1 MLCYSSKIYFYIL
14 QQSHNNQFK
23 EKEKSDMTKQ
33 QTAKTTTT
41 ETRNFTDLLRQ
52 YEKEYNNDKT
62 SVTFSNV
69 LDELATAVAY
79 SVIKKCLDP
88 QRKGRKDGQV
98 SNSGCNTQLDEV
110 KRSIYRDKNTL
121 ANIDYSCKQ
130 AFVTVYNEDGD
141 RQTKTKDSDYR
152 YAYNKLSQQTLGDGL
167 DLVHVAMVALL
178 DESEKADRTKENF
191 LENTYNVRRLKKKV
205 WIKSED
211 SINGWETVE
220 TSPIKEV
227 YKAVRREVA
236 NNRSL
241 NIDPSNGYLYLED
254 LATDEESNEETTI
267 YRRLNKFSDLA
278 GNVTDFNGAVKF
290 ETVDANSVTD
300 YDTMVEKLELTARQ
314 AKILELRMGGYG
326 YVAIATYLGVNEKS
340 VRDVLKTVQKKAIE
354 KLNLPEYLVKTLTE
368 TKQQTAKN
376 KLTDEDKKTI
386 ELLFADGHSM
396 KFIADRF
403 NVSKMTVSRV
413 INGRK
418 DR

>member
-1 MLCYSSKIYFYIL
+1 
-14 QQSHNNQFK
+14 
-23 EKEKSDMTKQ
+23 MTKQ

-62 SVTFSNV
+62 SVAFSNV

-88 QRKGRKDGQV
+88 QRKGRKDGEV
-98 SNSGCNTQLDEV
+98 SNSGCNAQLDEV

-121 ANIDYSCKQ
+121 KNIDYSCKE
-130 AFVTVYNEDGD
+130 AYITTYNEDGD
-141 RQTKTKDSDYR
+141 RVTKTKDSDYR
-152 YAYNKLSQQTLGDGL
+152 YAYNKLTQQTMGDGL

-178 DESEKADRTKENF
+178 DESEKADRTKENY
-191 LENTYNVRRLKKKV
+191 LENTYGVRRLKKKV

-211 SINGWETVE
+211 SVNGWETVE

-278 GNVTDFNGAVKF
+278 GNVTDYNGAVTF
-290 ETVDANSVTD
+290 ETVDSASVD
-300 YDTMVEKLELTARQ
+300 KYENMVDALELTARQ
-314 AKILELRMGGYG
+314 AKVLELRMGGYG
-326 YVAIATYLGVNEKS
+326 CVAIGTYLGVKEES
-340 VRDVLKTVQKKAIE
+340 IMSVLKTIQKKAIE
-354 KLNLPEYLVKTLTE
+354 KLELPNYLVKALTE
-368 TKQQTAKN
+368 TPTTAKK

-386 ELLFADGHSM
+386 ALLFADGHSM

-403 NVSKMTVSRV
+403 NVGKTTVARIV
-413 INGRK
+413 TGK
-418 DR
+418 KYK

>member
-1 MLCYSSKIYFYIL
+1 
-14 QQSHNNQFK
+14 
-23 EKEKSDMTKQ
+23 MTKQ

-41 ETRNFTDLLRQ
+41 ETRNFTDPLRQ
-52 YEKEYNNDKT
+52 DEKEYNNDKT
-62 SVTFSNV
+62 SVAFSNV

-98 SNSGCNTQLDEV
+98 SNSGCNAQLDEV

-130 AFVTVYNEDGD
+130 AFTTVYNEDGD

-152 YAYNKLSQQTLGDGL
+152 YAYNKLSQQTLGDGS

-178 DESEKADRTKENF
+178 DESEKADRTRENF
-191 LENTYNVRRLKKKV
+191 LENTYEVRRLKKKV
-205 WIKSED
+205 WIKSAD
-211 SINGWETVE
+211 SVNGWETVE
-220 TSPIKEV
+220 TSPIREV

-236 NNRSL
+236 NSRSL

-254 LATDEESNEETTI
+254 LATDEESSEETTI

-278 GNVTDFNGAVKF
+278 GNVTDYNGAVTF
-290 ETVDANSVTD
+290 ETVDSASVD
-300 YDTMVEKLELTARQ
+300 KYENMVDALELTARQ
-314 AKILELRMGGYG
+314 AKVLELRMGGYG
-326 YVAIATYLGVNEKS
+326 CVAIGTYLGVKEES
-340 VRDVLKTVQKKAIE
+340 VMSVLKTIQKKAIE
-354 KLNLPEYLVKTLTE
+354 KLELPNYLVKALTE
-368 TKQQTAKN
+368 TPTTAKK

-386 ELLFADGHSM
+386 ALLFADGHSM

-403 NVSKMTVSRV
+403 NVGKTTVARIV
-413 INGRK
+413 TGK
-418 DR
+418 KYK

>member
-1 MLCYSSKIYFYIL
+1 
-14 QQSHNNQFK
+14 
-23 EKEKSDMTKQ
+23 MTKQ

-62 SVTFSNV
+62 SVAFSNV

-88 QRKGRKDGQV
+88 QRKGRKDGEV

-167 DLVHVAMVALL
+167 DIVHVAMVALL

-205 WIKSED
+205 WIKSEN

-354 KLNLPEYLVKTLTE
+354 KLNLPEYLVKALTE

>member
-1 MLCYSSKIYFYIL
+1 
-14 QQSHNNQFK
+14 
-23 EKEKSDMTKQ
+23 MTKQ

-41 ETRNFTDLLRQ
+41 ETRNFIDLLRQ

-62 SVTFSNV
+62 NVAFSNV

-79 SVIKKCLDP
+79 SVIRKCLDP

-130 AFVTVYNEDGD
+130 AFTTVYNEEGD

-178 DESEKADRTKENF
+178 DESEKADRTRENF
-191 LENTYNVRRLKKKV
+191 LENTYEVRRLKKKV
-205 WIKSED
+205 WIQSAD
-211 SINGWETVE
+211 SVNGWETVE
-220 TSPIKEV
+220 TSPIREV

-236 NNRSL
+236 NSSSL

-254 LATDEESNEETTI
+254 LATDEESNEEATI

-278 GNVTDFNGAVKF
+278 GNVTDYNGAVTF
-290 ETVDANSVTD
+290 ETVDSASVD
-300 YDTMVEKLELTARQ
+300 KYENMVDALELTARQ
-314 AKILELRMGGYG
+314 AKVLELRMGGYG
-326 YVAIATYLGVNEKS
+326 CVAIGTYLGVREES
-340 VRDVLKTVQKKAIE
+340 VMSVLKTIQKKAIE
-354 KLNLPEYLVKTLTE
+354 KLELPNYLVKALTE
-368 TKQQTAKN
+368 TPTTAKK

-386 ELLFADGHSM
+386 ALLFADGHSM

-403 NVSKMTVSRV
+403 NVGKTTVARIV
-413 INGRK
+413 TGK
-418 DR
+418 KYK

>member
-1 MLCYSSKIYFYIL
+1 
-14 QQSHNNQFK
+14 
-23 EKEKSDMTKQ
+23 MTKQ

-41 ETRNFTDLLRQ
+41 ETRNFTDILRQ

-62 SVTFSNV
+62 SVAFSKV

-121 ANIDYSCKQ
+121 ANIDYSCTQ
-130 AFVTVYNEDGD
+130 AFTTVYNEDGD

-178 DESEKADRTKENF
+178 DESEKADRTRENF
-191 LENTYNVRRLKKKV
+191 LENTYEVRRLKKKV
-205 WIKSED
+205 WIKSAD

-220 TSPIKEV
+220 TSPIREV

-236 NNRSL
+236 NSRSL

-254 LATDEESNEETTI
+254 LATDEESSEETTI

-278 GNVTDFNGAVKF
+278 GNVTDYNGAVTF
-290 ETVDANSVTD
+290 ETVDSASADKYEN
-300 YDTMVEKLELTARQ
+300 MVDALELTARQ
-314 AKILELRMGGYG
+314 AKVLELRMGGYG
-326 YVAIATYLGVNEKS
+326 CVAIGTYLGVKEES
-340 VRDVLKTVQKKAIE
+340 VMSVLKTIQKKAIE
-354 KLNLPEYLVKTLTE
+354 KLELPNYLVKALTE
-368 TKQQTAKN
+368 TPTTAKK

-386 ELLFADGHSM
+386 ALLFADGHSM

-403 NVSKMTVSRV
+403 NVGKTTVARIV
-413 INGRK
+413 TGK
-418 DR
+418 KYK

>member
-1 MLCYSSKIYFYIL
+1 
-14 QQSHNNQFK
+14 
-23 EKEKSDMTKQ
+23 MTKQ

-62 SVTFSNV
+62 SVAFSNV

-88 QRKGRKDGQV
+88 QRKGRKDGEV
-98 SNSGCNTQLDEV
+98 SNSGCNAQLDEV
-110 KRSIYRDKNTL
+110 RRSIYRDKNTL
-121 ANIDYSCKQ
+121 KNIDYSCKE
-130 AFVTVYNEDGD
+130 AYITTYNEDGD
-141 RQTKTKDSDYR
+141 RVTKTKDSDYR
-152 YAYNKLSQQTLGDGL
+152 HAYNKLTQQTLGDGL

-191 LENTYNVRRLKKKV
+191 LENTYKARRLKKKV
-205 WIKSED
+205 WIKSAD
-211 SINGWETVE
+211 SVNGWETVE

-227 YKAVRREVA
+227 YKAVRREVS
-236 NNRSL
+236 NSRSL

-278 GNVTDFNGAVKF
+278 GNVTDYNGAVTF
-290 ETVDANSVTD
+290 ETVDSASVD
-300 YDTMVEKLELTARQ
+300 KYENMVDALELTARQ
-314 AKILELRMGGYG
+314 AKVLELRMGGYG
-326 YVAIATYLGVNEKS
+326 CVAIGTYLGVKEES
-340 VRDVLKTVQKKAIE
+340 VISVLKTIQKKAIV
-354 KLNLPEYLVKTLTE
+354 KLELPSYLVKALTE
-368 TKQQTAKN
+368 TPTTEKK

-386 ELLFADGHSM
+386 ALLFANGHSM

-403 NVSKMTVSRV
+403 NVGKTTVARIV
-413 INGRK
+413 TGK
-418 DR
+418 KYK

>member
-1 MLCYSSKIYFYIL
+1 
-14 QQSHNNQFK
+14 
-23 EKEKSDMTKQ
+23 MTKQ

-62 SVTFSNV
+62 SVAFSNV

-121 ANIDYSCKQ
+121 ANIGYSCKQ

-152 YAYNKLSQQTLGDGL
+152 FAYNKLSQQTLGDGL
-167 DLVHVAMVALL
+167 DIVHVAMVALL

-236 NNRSL
+236 SNRSL

-278 GNVTDFNGAVKF
+278 GDVTDFNGAVKF

-300 YDTMVEKLELTARQ
+300 YDTMVGKLELTARQ

-354 KLNLPEYLVKTLTE
+354 KLNLPKYLVKALTE

>member
-1 MLCYSSKIYFYIL
+1 
-14 QQSHNNQFK
+14 
-23 EKEKSDMTKQ
+23 MTKQ

-62 SVTFSNV
+62 SVAFSNV

-88 QRKGRKDGQV
+88 QRKGCKDGEV

-178 DESEKADRTKENF
+178 DESEKADRTKENY
-191 LENTYNVRRLKKKV
+191 LENTYEVRRLKKKV

-211 SINGWETVE
+211 SVNGWETVE
-220 TSPIKEV
+220 TSPMKEV

-300 YDTMVEKLELTARQ
+300 YDTMVEELELTARQ
-314 AKILELRMGGYG
+314 TKILELRMGGYG

-354 KLNLPEYLVKTLTE
+354 KLNLPEYLVKALTE

>member
-1 MLCYSSKIYFYIL
+1 MA
-14 QQSHNNQFK
+14 
-23 EKEKSDMTKQ
+23 KQ

-62 SVTFSNV
+62 SVAFSNV

-130 AFVTVYNEDGD
+130 AFTTVYNEDGD

-178 DESEKADRTKENF
+178 DESEKADRTRENF
-191 LENTYNVRRLKKKV
+191 LENTYEVRRLKKKV
-205 WIKSED
+205 WIQSAD
-211 SINGWETVE
+211 SVNGWETVE
-220 TSPIKEV
+220 TSPIREV

-236 NNRSL
+236 NSRSL

-254 LATDEESNEETTI
+254 LATDEKSNEEATI

-278 GNVTDFNGAVKF
+278 GNVTDYNVAVTF
-290 ETVDANSVTD
+290 ETVDSASVD
-300 YDTMVEKLELTARQ
+300 KYENMVDALELTARQ
-314 AKILELRMGGYG
+314 AKVLELRMGGYG
-326 YVAIATYLGVNEKS
+326 CVAIGTYLGVREES
-340 VRDVLKTVQKKAIE
+340 VMSVLKTIQKKAIE
-354 KLNLPEYLVKTLTE
+354 KLELPNYLVKALTE
-368 TKQQTAKN
+368 TPTTAKK

-386 ELLFADGHSM
+386 ALLFADGHSM

-403 NVSKMTVSRV
+403 NVGKTTVARIV
-413 INGRK
+413 TGK
-418 DR
+418 KYK

>member
-1 MLCYSSKIYFYIL
+1 
-14 QQSHNNQFK
+14 
-23 EKEKSDMTKQ
+23 MTKQ

-62 SVTFSNV
+62 SVAFSNV

-121 ANIDYSCKQ
+121 ANIDYSCTQ
-130 AFVTVYNEDGD
+130 AFTTVYNEDGD

-178 DESEKADRTKENF
+178 DESEKADRTRENF
-191 LENTYNVRRLKKKV
+191 LENTYEVRRLKKKV
-205 WIKSED
+205 WIKSAD
-211 SINGWETVE
+211 SVNGWETVE
-220 TSPIKEV
+220 TSPIREV

-236 NNRSL
+236 NSRSL

-254 LATDEESNEETTI
+254 LATDEESSEETTI

-278 GNVTDFNGAVKF
+278 GNVTDYNGAVTF
-290 ETVDANSVTD
+290 ETVDSASVD
-300 YDTMVEKLELTARQ
+300 KYENMVDALELTARQ
-314 AKILELRMGGYG
+314 AKVLELRMGGYG
-326 YVAIATYLGVNEKS
+326 CVAIGTYLGVKEES
-340 VRDVLKTVQKKAIE
+340 IMSVLKTIQKKAIE
-354 KLNLPEYLVKTLTE
+354 KLELPNYLIKALTE
-368 TKQQTAKN
+368 TPTTAKK

-386 ELLFADGHSM
+386 ALLFADGHSM

-403 NVSKMTVSRV
+403 NVGKTTVARIV
-413 INGRK
+413 TGK
-418 DR
+418 KYK

>member
-1 MLCYSSKIYFYIL
+1 
-14 QQSHNNQFK
+14 
-23 EKEKSDMTKQ
+23 MTKQ

-41 ETRNFTDLLRQ
+41 EARNFTDLLRQ

-62 SVTFSNV
+62 SVAFSNV

-130 AFVTVYNEDGD
+130 AFTTVCNEDGD

-178 DESEKADRTKENF
+178 DESEKADRTRENF
-191 LENTYNVRRLKKKV
+191 LENTYEVRRLKKKV
-205 WIKSED
+205 WIKSAD
-211 SINGWETVE
+211 SVNGWETVE
-220 TSPIKEV
+220 TSPIREV

-236 NNRSL
+236 NSRSL

-254 LATDEESNEETTI
+254 LAADEESNEETTI
-267 YRRLNKFSDLA
+267 YKRLNKFSDLA
-278 GNVTDFNGAVKF
+278 GNVTDYNGAVTF
-290 ETVDANSVTD
+290 ETVDSASVD
-300 YDTMVEKLELTARQ
+300 KYENMVDALELTARQ
-314 AKILELRMGGYG
+314 AKVLELRMGGYG
-326 YVAIATYLGVNEKS
+326 CVAIGTYLGVKEES
-340 VRDVLKTVQKKAIE
+340 VMSVLKTIQKKAIE
-354 KLNLPEYLVKTLTE
+354 KLELPNYLVKALTE
-368 TKQQTAKN
+368 TPTTAKK

-386 ELLFADGHSM
+386 ALLFADGHSM

-403 NVSKMTVSRV
+403 NVGKTTVARIV
-413 INGRK
+413 TGK
-418 DR
+418 KYK

>member
-1 MLCYSSKIYFYIL
+1 
-14 QQSHNNQFK
+14 
-23 EKEKSDMTKQ
+23 MTKQ

-62 SVTFSNV
+62 SVAFSNV

-88 QRKGRKDGQV
+88 QQKGRKDGQV

-121 ANIDYSCKQ
+121 KNIDYSCKE
-130 AFVTVYNEDGD
+130 AYITTYNEDGD
-141 RQTKTKDSDYR
+141 RVTKTKDSDYR
-152 YAYNKLSQQTLGDGL
+152 HAYNKLTQQTLGDGL

-178 DESEKADRTKENF
+178 DESEKADRTKENY
-191 LENTYNVRRLKKKV
+191 LENTYEVRRLKKKV
-205 WIKSED
+205 WIKSAD
-211 SINGWETVE
+211 SVNGWETVE

-227 YKAVRREVA
+227 YKAVRREVS
-236 NNRSL
+236 NSRSL

-254 LATDEESNEETTI
+254 FATDEESNEETTI

-278 GNVTDFNGAVKF
+278 GNVTDYNGAVTF
-290 ETVDANSVTD
+290 ETVDSASVD
-300 YDTMVEKLELTARQ
+300 KYENMVDALELTARQ
-314 AKILELRMGGYG
+314 AKVLELRMGGYG
-326 YVAIATYLGVNEKS
+326 CVAIGTYLGVKEES
-340 VRDVLKTVQKKAIE
+340 VMSVLKTIQKKAIE
-354 KLNLPEYLVKTLTE
+354 KLELPSYLVKALTE
-368 TKQQTAKN
+368 TPTTAKK

-386 ELLFADGHSM
+386 ALLFADGHSM

-403 NVSKMTVSRV
+403 NVGKTTVARIV
-413 INGRK
+413 TGK
-418 DR
+418 KYK

>member
-1 MLCYSSKIYFYIL
+1 
-14 QQSHNNQFK
+14 
-23 EKEKSDMTKQ
+23 MTKQ

-41 ETRNFTDLLRQ
+41 ETKNFTDLLRQ

-62 SVTFSNV
+62 SVAFSNV

-110 KRSIYRDKNTL
+110 RRSIYRDKNTL

-130 AFVTVYNEDGD
+130 AFATVYNEDGD
-141 RQTKTKDSDYR
+141 RQTKTRDSNYR

-178 DESEKADRTKENF
+178 DESEKADRTRENF
-191 LENTYNVRRLKKKV
+191 LENTYEVRRLKKKV
-205 WIKSED
+205 WIKSAD
-211 SINGWETVE
+211 SVNGWETVE
-220 TSPIKEV
+220 TSPIREV

-236 NNRSL
+236 NSRSL

-254 LATDEESNEETTI
+254 LATDEESNEEATI

-278 GNVTDFNGAVKF
+278 GNVTDYNGAVTF
-290 ETVDANSVTD
+290 ETVDSASVD
-300 YDTMVEKLELTARQ
+300 KYENMVDALELTARQ
-314 AKILELRMGGYG
+314 AKVLELRMGGYG
-326 YVAIATYLGVNEKS
+326 CVAIGTYLGVREES
-340 VRDVLKTVQKKAIE
+340 VVSVLKTIQKKAIE
-354 KLNLPEYLVKTLTE
+354 KFELPNYLVKALTE
-368 TKQQTAKN
+368 TPTTAKK

-386 ELLFADGHSM
+386 ALLFADGHSM

-403 NVSKMTVSRV
+403 NVGKTTVARV
-413 INGRK
+413 VTGK
-418 DR
+418 KYK

>member
-1 MLCYSSKIYFYIL
+1 
-14 QQSHNNQFK
+14 
-23 EKEKSDMTKQ
+23 MTKQ

-41 ETRNFTDLLRQ
+41 ETRNFTDLLKQ

-62 SVTFSNV
+62 SVAFSNV

-121 ANIDYSCKQ
+121 ANIDHSCKQ
-130 AFVTVYNEDGD
+130 AFTTVYNEDGD

-178 DESEKADRTKENF
+178 DESEKADRTRENF
-191 LENTYNVRRLKKKV
+191 LENTYEVRRLKKKV
-205 WIKSED
+205 WIKSAD
-211 SINGWETVE
+211 SVNGWETVE
-220 TSPIKEV
+220 TSPIREV

-236 NNRSL
+236 NSRSL

-254 LATDEESNEETTI
+254 LATDEESSEETTI

-278 GNVTDFNGAVKF
+278 GNVIDYNGAVTF
-290 ETVDANSVTD
+290 ETVDSASVD
-300 YDTMVEKLELTARQ
+300 KYENMIDALELTARQ
-314 AKILELRMGGYG
+314 AKVLELRMGGYG
-326 YVAIATYLGVNEKS
+326 CVAIGTYLGVKEES
-340 VRDVLKTVQKKAIE
+340 VMSVLKTIQKKAIE
-354 KLNLPEYLVKTLTE
+354 KLELPNYLVKALTE
-368 TKQQTAKN
+368 TPTTAKK

-386 ELLFADGHSM
+386 ALLFADGHSM

-403 NVSKMTVSRV
+403 NVGKTTVARIV
-413 INGRK
+413 TGK
-418 DR
+418 KYK

>member
-1 MLCYSSKIYFYIL
+1 
-14 QQSHNNQFK
+14 
-23 EKEKSDMTKQ
+23 MTKQ

-62 SVTFSNV
+62 SVAFSNV

-110 KRSIYRDKNTL
+110 KRSVYRDKNTL
-121 ANIDYSCKQ
+121 ASIDYSCKQ

-167 DLVHVAMVALL
+167 DIVHVAMVALL

-354 KLNLPEYLVKTLTE
+354 KLNLPKYLVKALTE

>member
-1 MLCYSSKIYFYIL
+1 
-14 QQSHNNQFK
+14 
-23 EKEKSDMTKQ
+23 MTKQ

-62 SVTFSNV
+62 SVAFSNV

-130 AFVTVYNEDGD
+130 AFITVYNEGGD

-178 DESEKADRTKENF
+178 DESEKADRTRENF
-191 LENTYNVRRLKKKV
+191 LENTYEVRRLKKKV
-205 WIKSED
+205 WIKSAD
-211 SINGWETVE
+211 SVNGWETVE
-220 TSPIKEV
+220 TSPIREV

-236 NNRSL
+236 NSRSL

-278 GNVTDFNGAVKF
+278 GNVTDYNGAVTF
-290 ETVDANSVTD
+290 ETVDSASVD
-300 YDTMVEKLELTARQ
+300 KYENMVDALELTARQ

-354 KLNLPEYLVKTLTE
+354 KLNLPGYLVKALTE

-376 KLTDEDKKTI
+376 KLTDKDKKTI

>member
-1 MLCYSSKIYFYIL
+1 
-14 QQSHNNQFK
+14 
-23 EKEKSDMTKQ
+23 MTKQ

-62 SVTFSNV
+62 SVAFSNV

-130 AFVTVYNEDGD
+130 AFTTVYSEDGD

-167 DLVHVAMVALL
+167 DLVHIAMVALL
-178 DESEKADRTKENF
+178 DESEKADRTRGNF
-191 LENTYNVRRLKKKV
+191 LENTYEVRRLKKKV
-205 WIKSED
+205 WIKSAD
-211 SINGWETVE
+211 SVNGWETVE
-220 TSPIKEV
+220 TSPVREV
-227 YKAVRREVA
+227 YKAVRREVS
-236 NNRSL
+236 NSRSL

-278 GNVTDFNGAVKF
+278 GNVTDYNGAVTF
-290 ETVDANSVTD
+290 ETVDSASVD
-300 YDTMVEKLELTARQ
+300 KYENMVDALELTARQ
-314 AKILELRMGGYG
+314 AKVLELRMGGYG
-326 YVAIATYLGVNEKS
+326 CVAIGTYLGVKEES
-340 VRDVLKTVQKKAIE
+340 VMSVLKTIQKKAIE
-354 KLNLPEYLVKTLTE
+354 KLELPNYLVKALTE
-368 TKQQTAKN
+368 TPTTAKK

-386 ELLFADGHSM
+386 ALLFADGHSM

-403 NVSKMTVSRV
+403 NVGKTTVARIV
-413 INGRK
+413 TGK
-418 DR
+418 KYK

>member
-1 MLCYSSKIYFYIL
+1 
-14 QQSHNNQFK
+14 
-23 EKEKSDMTKQ
+23 MTKQ

-62 SVTFSNV
+62 SVAFSNV

-121 ANIDYSCKQ
+121 ANIDYSCEQ
-130 AFVTVYNEDGD
+130 AFTTVYNEDGD

-178 DESEKADRTKENF
+178 DESEKADRTRENF
-191 LENTYNVRRLKKKV
+191 LENTYEVRRLKKKV
-205 WIKSED
+205 WIQSAD
-211 SINGWETVE
+211 SVNGWETVE
-220 TSPIKEV
+220 TSPIREV

-236 NNRSL
+236 NSRSL

-254 LATDEESNEETTI
+254 LATDEESNEEATI

-278 GNVTDFNGAVKF
+278 GNVTDYNGAVTF
-290 ETVDANSVTD
+290 ETVDSASVD
-300 YDTMVEKLELTARQ
+300 KYENMIDALELTARQ
-314 AKILELRMGGYG
+314 AKVLELRMGGYG
-326 YVAIATYLGVNEKS
+326 CVAIGTYLGVREES
-340 VRDVLKTVQKKAIE
+340 VMSVLKTIQKKAIE
-354 KLNLPEYLVKTLTE
+354 KLELPNYLIKALTE
-368 TKQQTAKN
+368 TPTTAKK

-386 ELLFADGHSM
+386 ALLFADGHSM

-403 NVSKMTVSRV
+403 NVGKTTVARIV
-413 INGRK
+413 TGK
-418 DR
+418 KYK

>member
-1 MLCYSSKIYFYIL
+1 
-14 QQSHNNQFK
+14 
-23 EKEKSDMTKQ
+23 MTKQ

-62 SVTFSNV
+62 SVAFSNV

-130 AFVTVYNEDGD
+130 AFTTVYSEDGD

-178 DESEKADRTKENF
+178 DESEKADRTIENF
-191 LENTYNVRRLKKKV
+191 LENTYEVRRLKKKV
-205 WIKSED
+205 WIQSAD
-211 SINGWETVE
+211 SVNGWETVE
-220 TSPIKEV
+220 TSPIREV

-236 NNRSL
+236 NSRSL

-254 LATDEESNEETTI
+254 LATDEESNEEATI

-278 GNVTDFNGAVKF
+278 GNVTDYNGAVTF
-290 ETVDANSVTD
+290 ETVDSASVD
-300 YDTMVEKLELTARQ
+300 KYENMVDALELTARQ
-314 AKILELRMGGYG
+314 AKVLELRMGGYG
-326 YVAIATYLGVNEKS
+326 CVAIGTYLGVREES
-340 VRDVLKTVQKKAIE
+340 VMSVLKTIQKKAID
-354 KLNLPEYLVKTLTE
+354 KLELPNYLVKALTE
-368 TKQQTAKN
+368 TPTTAKK

-386 ELLFADGHSM
+386 ALLFADGHSM

-403 NVSKMTVSRV
+403 NVGKTTVARIV
-413 INGRK
+413 TGK
-418 DR
+418 KYK